1 MKKTNKQ
8 AFLEFEANSY
18 FDRNY
23 DSLTNFNSKNDIILK
38 LIDDYS
44 LKFETICELGCSAGG
59 RLDFI
64 EKKYNPNKIIGV
76 DPSKNAI
83 NFGKTI
89 NKNIIFHQGTSDDL
103 SFIDDQ
109 SVDLLIIG
117 FFLYVVDRKLL
128 FKSFSEI
135 DRILKKNGNLIIVD
149 FYSSTPLKKKYSHLK
164 NENAYLFKQKYYEI
178 LLSTNEYELIDFRSL
193 DSKLMSLNA
202 TKKSNDLVS
211 ISLLRKSFDRHIV

>member
-1 MKKTNKQ
+1 MKKTNKK

-23 DSLTNFNSKNDIILK
+23 DYLTNFNNKNDIIVK

-44 LKFETICELGCSAGG
+44 LKFKTICELGCSAGG

-64 EKKYNPNKIIGV
+64 EKKYNPKKIIGV
-76 DPSKNAI
+76 DPSQNAI
-83 NFGKTI
+83 NHGKTI

-103 SFIDDQ
+103 YFIDDQ
-109 SVDLLIIG
+109 SVDLLILG
-117 FFLYVVDRKLL
+117 FFLYVVDRELL
-128 FKSFSEI
+128 LKSFSEI

-149 FYSSTPLKKKYSHLK
+149 FYSSTPLKSKYSHLIK
-164 NENAYLFKQKYYEI
+164 ENAYLFKQKYHET

-193 DSKLMSLNA
+193 DSKSMSLNA
-202 TKKSNDLVS
+202 TKKSNDLAS